1 VRSGTLNGY
10 YEEVRQS
17 VENTRRQPNLAKY
30 AHGCWTGAVQD
41 PVCGL
46 PRTPLLG
53 TWVNNALRV
62 SGAKLLSMALFLER
76 ETSRG
81 RPVVTA
87 EQNKAVVSR
96 YFQEFHDGRE
106 HAILEEIMTPDL
118 LEGTRQVTEMLLT
131 AFPDYRLTIEEQ
143 IAEGDKVATVW
154 NGSGTHQ
161 GEWESPAG
169 TIAPTGRQVMWTGTT
184 TLRLSE
190 GQISDVI
197 ASSWDHLG
205 ILQQLGAV
213 EVTEP
218 RTGA

>member
-1 VRSGTLNGY
+1 
-10 YEEVRQS
+10 
-17 VENTRRQPNLAKY
+17 
-30 AHGCWTGAVQD
+30 
-41 PVCGL
+41 
-46 PRTPLLG
+46 
-53 TWVNNALRV
+53 
-62 SGAKLLSMALFLER
+62 M
-76 ETSRG
+76 
-81 RPVVTA
+81 TA
-87 EQNKAVVSR
+87 GENKAVVRR
-96 YFQEFHDGRE
+96 YFEEFHDGRE

-118 LEGTRQVTEMLLT
+118 LEGTRYVTHILLR

-154 NGSGTHQ
+154 SGSGTHR

-169 TIAPTGRQVMWTGTT
+169 PIAPTGRQVTWTGTT
-184 TLRLSE
+184 TLHLSE